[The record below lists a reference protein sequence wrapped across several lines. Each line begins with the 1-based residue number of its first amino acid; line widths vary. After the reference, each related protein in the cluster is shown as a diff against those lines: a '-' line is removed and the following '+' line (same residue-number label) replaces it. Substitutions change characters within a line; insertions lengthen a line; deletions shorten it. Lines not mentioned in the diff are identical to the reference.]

1 MYKYLGY
8 NERLSILD
16 KLNTMYAVKCIEDNY
31 KVTSNVTNTFIYL
44 KTMIEKNKKYEK
56 YLNVINTLEIKSD
69 CINSDIDEDDVLNV
83 IEELLNL
90 FKKSC
95 DCIVLN
101 SPKLKETILNQINLY
116 DYMLKLNYLWNY
128 LHVRNKV
135 RYPEKINYNKLK
147 INTLL
152 YAFHIDMEPEYV
164 TDKENINFIENIL
177 EGMGYKDRIT
187 IKEAETCDDYDLDK
201 SFYYLET
208 GGYIEEYKILLP
220 IQNYKVWSEKEKK
233 ELQYMGYNVIVN
245 NCDESV
251 HIESFITYGGDLV
264 ILASEGDFINKKF
277 ISNFIEL
284 IEYCDETNNKYKKST
299 NLL

>member
-1 MYKYLGY
+1 M
-8 NERLSILD
+8 
-16 KLNTMYAVKCIEDNY
+16 
-31 KVTSNVTNTFIYL
+31 
-44 KTMIEKNKKYEK
+44 
-56 YLNVINTLEIKSD
+56 
-69 CINSDIDEDDVLNV
+69 
-83 IEELLNL
+83 
-90 FKKSC
+90 
-95 DCIVLN
+95 
-101 SPKLKETILNQINLY
+101 
-116 DYMLKLNYLWNY
+116 
-128 LHVRNKV
+128 
-135 RYPEKINYNKLK
+135 
-147 INTLL
+147 
-152 YAFHIDMEPEYV
+152 
-164 TDKENINFIENIL
+164 
-177 EGMGYKDRIT
+177 
-187 IKEAETCDDYDLDK
+187 DK